1 MQKPH
6 ALLRGLFA
14 SVDNFCGGENFYVFH
29 SSHESYK
36 FL

>member
-14 SVDNFCGGENFYVFH
+14 SVDNFCGGENFLRI
-29 SSHESYK
+29 SQLK
-36 FL
+36 IDNIW